1 MLLDA
6 ARSRRFAVL
15 HNRPLLMLMLGHF
28 TIDCHVG
35 LLPVLYPLLISH
47 FGLNLTTVGLVSLA
61 YSGVSSVSQPLFGW
75 LADRSGTRLI
85 GLALIWTATTFAL
98 SGFMPTFGLVL
109 LLVGLAGLGSGAYHP
124 LGALNASAV
133 IPAPQRNTAM
143 SIYVTGG
150 TLGVALGPLLGA
162 VLFSL
167 LGMRGTAFMLLP
179 GLTIGMWLIHDM
191 RARARHEQA
200 TASAQPAAQPPL
212 PIVPLLAIVGV
223 MMSRSWLVFGLE
235 SFIPT
240 WYASLGYPAS
250 FYGPLATTVV
260 LASAAGTVGCG
271 SLADRYGRK
280 AVIIGALVLTIPAVV
295 LFARFPGPLG
305 FLSGALVGLSAA
317 STGPLTLVM
326 AQQLMVRRA
335 GMASGL
341 ILGLG
346 FVTGAIGVPVTGMLA
361 DAYGMQ
367 AAIEAQVLL
376 VVATI
381 GLALL
386 LPSEAKIQA
395 LASRAAAVE
404 PT

>member
-1 MLLDA
+1 MAIDA
-6 ARSRRFAVL
+6 APARRFAML
-15 HNRPLLMLMLGHF
+15 RNRPLMMLMLGHF
-28 TIDCHVG
+28 TLDCHVG
-35 LLPVLYPLLISH
+35 LLPVLYPLLIDR
-47 FGLNLTTVGLVSLA
+47 FGLSLTTVGLVSLA
-61 YSGVSSVSQPLFGW
+61 YVGISSISQPLFGW

-85 GLALIWTATTFAL
+85 GLALIWTTATFAL
-98 SGFMPTFGLVL
+98 SGFAPTFGLL
-109 LLVGLAGLGSGAYHP
+109 LLAAGAAGLGSGAYHP

-162 VLFSL
+162 ALFSAF
-167 LGMRGTAFMLLP
+167 GMRGTAFMLLP
-179 GLTIGMWLIHDM
+179 GLAIGLWLIHDM
-191 RARARHEQA
+191 RDRQ
-200 TASAQPAAQPPL
+200 ASAPPRVMASTGAPT
-212 PIVPLLAIVGV
+212 PILPLLAVIGV
-223 MMSRSWLVFGLE
+223 MMSRTWTVFSIE
-235 SFIPT
+235 AFVPT
-240 WYASLGYPAS
+240 WYASMGYSAS

-271 SLADRYGRK
+271 SLADRFGRR
-280 AVIIGALVLTIPAVV
+280 AVIIGALVLSIPAVL
-295 LFARFPGPLG
+295 LFARFPGPIG

-326 AQQLMVRRA
+326 AQQLMARRA

-341 ILGLG
+341 ILGMG

-361 DAYGMQ
+361 DAFGMR

-376 VVATI
+376 IVATI

-386 LPSEAKIQA
+386 LPSESRLQA
-395 LASRAAAVE
+395 LASRAEAAG
-404 PT
+404 